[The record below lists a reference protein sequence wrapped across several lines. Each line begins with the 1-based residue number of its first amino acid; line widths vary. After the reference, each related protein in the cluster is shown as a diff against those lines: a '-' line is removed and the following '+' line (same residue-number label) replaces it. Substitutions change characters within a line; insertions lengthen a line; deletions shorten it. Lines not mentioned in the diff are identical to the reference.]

1 MPKLLQSLMEDSVL
15 DFNISFKELLEAK
28 LQEKTSINESS
39 YSDTIIDSL
48 EAFAENYGKLGLAVV
63 ASILNDTNVDYT
75 IKGKDL
81 NIHNKSNDDTR
92 ITNFMNTISSKK
104 YVSDVAKNSEVGNAQ
119 DINDVSRELQDFIEF
134 M

>member
-1 MPKLLQSLMEDSVL
+1 MEDSVL